1 MHMKSLAGAAALA
14 LAGLCAMP
22 AHAELVVVVSAKAG
36 AAPSM
41 EVVCQA
47 YLGKTKMPDPVNMP
61 DKNALRDEFYS
72 KACHKDPA
80 QVRSIWAKLVFTGNG
95 TLPKEADSGGDLK
108 KLVAADPGRVGYLDK
123 KDVDASLKVIASL
136 N

>member
-1 MHMKSLAGAAALA
+1 MHMKSLVSAAALA

-22 AHAELVVVVSAKAG
+22 AHAELVVVVSAKASSP
-36 AAPSM
+36 PSI

-47 YLGKTKMPDPVNMP
+47 YLGKTKVPEPVNLP
-61 DKNALRDEFYS
+61 EKNALRDEFYS

-80 QVRSIWAKLVFTGNG
+80 QVRSIWAKLIFTGNAA
-95 TLPKEADSGGDLK
+95 LPKEADSGGDLK
-108 KLVAADPGRVGYLDK
+108 KLVAADPGRVGYLEK